1 MAKVT
6 YAPSKEQIEDDALP
20 EATTVLGYDFASGK
34 SVEVTNPSHL
44 RKFDGH
50 PFFKVSGDIPADTAV
65 RTSAERDSA
74 LLGQGSKDV
83 VTGQP
88 TVGPAIA
95 PVPDQP
101 QRGPDKVTPGQ
112 ADAPNGDSDLRAV
125 HRGRGVY
132 AVMRG
137 DKDEEVIE
145 GLSKE
150 DAEAFNNLSAE
161 DKLAYV
167 AAPPA
172 A

>member
-6 YAPSKEQIEDDALP
+6 YDAKSAPDDALP
-20 EATTVLGYDFASGK
+20 DDTEQFGYEFIGAK
-34 SVEVTNPSHL
+34 PVEVTNPAHL
-44 RKFDGH
+44 RKFAGH
-50 PFFKVSGDIPADTAV
+50 PHFKVSGTVPHDNAVV
-65 RTSAERDSA
+65 RTGAERESA
-74 LLGQGSKDV
+74 ALGTGSQET
-83 VTGQP
+83 VTGVAKTAPAVQP
-88 TVGPAIA
+88 VSDQPEPGPA
-95 PVPDQP
+95 
-101 QRGPDKVTPGQ
+101 KVTPGQ

-150 DAEAFNNLSAE
+150 DAEAFNALDAD

-167 AAPPA
+167 TAPPA
-172 A
+172 K